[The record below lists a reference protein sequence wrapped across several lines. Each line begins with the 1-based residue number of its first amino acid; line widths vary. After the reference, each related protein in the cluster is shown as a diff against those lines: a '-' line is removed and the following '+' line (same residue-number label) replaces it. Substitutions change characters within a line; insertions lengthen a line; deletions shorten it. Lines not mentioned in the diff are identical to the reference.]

1 MKKSF
6 KVDGFITSS
15 GTRWVKISDNE
26 KHCWVPFS
34 DFHGHGKEAIAR
46 LSRGGVIIVGS
57 ARVKKL
63 MDEVAGIEQ
72 FYEAELVEHIGWNG
86 KHFAL
91 PDGTVFSPEGC
102 SSDEVLFEIS
112 NNKCSAKGDAETWL
126 QDVAAKLANQSI
138 PIFGLCLTFAAAI
151 LRLTNRVGNFGFE
164 LVGGKGTGKSTV
176 QQLMSSVLGGAIQ
189 GDDGHYY
196 ISFDATANGLEQE
209 MSAHSDIPMILEEA
223 NLFLAGESPKMRGEH
238 FKAIAFRLA
247 GGTDKRRFDQR
258 NGGEYRFVYMSSSNE
273 RLADLID
280 NRNEAASAAA
290 DRFITLELFP
300 SRKHGV
306 FDKIPHEYATAGQY
320 AGSLIA
326 AANNH
331 HGHAIRVFLKQL
343 VQDRH
348 DDEDILRANIERSVR
363 LFQKKSNADLDNGSA
378 ARVAEAFGIV
388 YAGGVLAQQYGALP
402 QGLKCGKAVLDCYKM
417 YLLGNHEASA
427 LLSTLQ
433 AIAGRN
439 DTAKIGF
446 QKHGGTPLPSSD
458 CLEAVPA
465 FLKKVG
471 TKRELWIK
479 PDRIH
484 HLIPGWARLKNKPEI
499 IALLKRD
506 GDHKTVKRTLPTE
519 SKPARVYCFELP
531 KQNKKAK
538 AKRSNNS

>member
-6 KVDGFITSS
+6 KVDGFVTSC
-15 GTRWVKISDNE
+15 GTRWVKVSDNG
-26 KHCWVPFS
+26 KYCWVPLS

-46 LSRGGVIIVGS
+46 LSRCGVIIVGA

-63 MDEVAGIEQ
+63 MDEVAGIEE
-72 FYEAELVEHIGWNG
+72 FYEAELIEHIGWNG

-112 NNKCSAKGDAETWL
+112 SNKCSAKGDAESW
-126 QDVAAKLANQSI
+126 QRDVAAKLANQSI

-196 ISFDATANGLEQE
+196 ISFDATANGLEQA
-209 MSAHSDIPMILEEA
+209 MSAHSDLPMILEEA
-223 NLFLAGESPKMRGEH
+223 NLFLAGESSRVRGEH
-238 FKAIAFRLA
+238 FKAVAFRLV
-247 GGTDKRRFDQR
+247 GGTDKLRFDQR
-258 NGGEYRFVYMSSSNE
+258 SGGEYRFVYMSSSNE

-280 NRNEAASAAA
+280 NRTEAARAAA
-290 DRFITLELFP
+290 DRFITIDLSP
-300 SRKHGV
+300 DRKHGV
-306 FDKIPHEYATAGQY
+306 FDELPRDYATAGLF
-320 AGSLIA
+320 ARSLIS
-326 AANNH
+326 AANQH
-331 HGHAIRVFLKQL
+331 HGHAIRIFLQGL

-348 DDEDILRANIERSVR
+348 DDDEALKAKIEGSVQ
-363 LFQKKSNADLDNGSA
+363 LFQKRANVDLDNGSA

-402 QGLKCGKAVLDCYKM
+402 KALKCGRAVLNCYKS

-427 LLSTLQ
+427 VLSILQ
-433 AIAGRN
+433 AIARSK

-446 QKHGGTPLPSSD
+446 QKHGGTPLPSSS
-458 CLEAVPA
+458 CLEVAPA
-465 FLKKVG
+465 FLKKVE

-484 HLIPGWARLKNKPEI
+484 HLIPGWTRLKNKPEI

-506 GDHKTVKRTLPTE
+506 GDHKTVKRTLPTQN
-519 SKPARVYCFELP
+519 KAVRVYCFELP
-531 KQNKKAK
+531 KQKKTAK
-538 AKRSNNS
+538 AKRSDSS